1 MSLFCYNQRVEYYP
15 VLNINQLNIIQSAE
29 YHPVIFPR
37 YINWLLFHH
46 CDISYC
52 NVIYL
57 NRSSLFNLASTCKV
71 VNFLSKSSTSIG
83 LLIVH
88 NGAVISEKN
97 YDNNQEK
104 KQCKNYFLHWI
115 ELSQLK
121 GNNFECI

>member
-29 YHPVIFPR
+29 YHPVIFPM

-46 CDISYC
+46 CYISYC

-57 NRSSLFNLASTCKV
+57 NRSSLFNLASTFKV
-71 VNFLSKSSTSIG
+71 VTFLSESSASIG

-88 NGAVISEKN
+88 NSAVILEKN

-104 KQCKNYFLHWI
+104 KQCKNYFLQWI
-115 ELSQLK
+115 QLSQLK